1 MASLDKLTKLLSQD
15 NNQAVAGAVDFSSA
29 AEERREHKQT
39 REEELKAAA
48 QALAK
53 IANLLDSLRVLI
65 LSGARG
71 SRRCQ
76 EGDAVRTGTDTGMHA
91 SVHSLRQTNTR
102 KTGEKK
108 RRSVISERKQIM
120 VKWTAK
126 DFDVLV
132 SAVKESQKTGSN
144 RSQILF
150 K

>member
-1 MASLDKLTKLLSQD
+1 MASLDKLTKLLPQD
-15 NNQAVAGAVDFSSA
+15 NNHAVAGAVDFSSA

-91 SVHSLRQTNTR
+91 CVPS
-102 KTGEKK
+102 
-108 RRSVISERKQIM
+108 
-120 VKWTAK
+120 
-126 DFDVLV
+126 
-132 SAVKESQKTGSN
+132 
-144 RSQILF
+144 
-150 K
+150 

>member
-15 NNQAVAGAVDFSSA
+15 NNQAVAGADFSSA

-91 SVHSLRQTNTR
+91 CVHS
-102 KTGEKK
+102 
-108 RRSVISERKQIM
+108 
-120 VKWTAK
+120 
-126 DFDVLV
+126 
-132 SAVKESQKTGSN
+132 
-144 RSQILF
+144 
-150 K
+150 

>member
-15 NNQAVAGAVDFSSA
+15 NNHAVAGAVDFSSA

-76 EGDAVRTGTDTGMHA
+76 EGHAVRTGTDTGMHA
-91 SVHSLRQTNTR
+91 SVHS
-102 KTGEKK
+102 
-108 RRSVISERKQIM
+108 
-120 VKWTAK
+120 
-126 DFDVLV
+126 
-132 SAVKESQKTGSN
+132 
-144 RSQILF
+144 
-150 K
+150 